1 MDADRIDSIKSEL
14 QTKVGKNKTAVIKIA
29 NLALKAKKALAS
41 GDTKSAK
48 DFVDQMNQAAK
59 VKDPTEPKPVN
70 LKAPG
75 QDLTHDKAV
84 ALKKVEDPII
94 AGKKEMSSITGSI
107 ANILQ
112 DKARLQSKMNPDE
125 FGKVEDEIQLY
136 KQQAAELA
144 NLIKSAQDIKQIQ
157 RYDNIAKSYV
167 NYVRNNLHREYENA
181 LSTGYWR
188 EPVKVEPTAPAVPG
202 QEPVAA
208 IQPVEPEPKT
218 REASLS
224 DLQGDVDAWFASK
237 GIDVSQFGSD
247 PDVQVSDDPEGNEFS
262 ADPKV
267 LDKMA
272 KTEED
277 YSTRIRRMMSESYEK
292 SYKEATKKLL

>member
-14 QTKVGKNKTAVIKIA
+14 QAKVGKNKIAIIKIA
-29 NLALKAKKALAS
+29 NLALKSKKALAA
-41 GDTKSAK
+41 GDVKAAKS
-48 DFVDQMNQAAK
+48 FVDQMNQAAK
-59 VKDPTEPKPVN
+59 VKDPTEPEPVK

-75 QDLTHDKAV
+75 QDLSHDKAV
-84 ALKKVEDPII
+84 ALKKVEDPIV

-112 DKARLQSKMNPDE
+112 DKARLQSKMKPDE
-125 FGKVEDEIQLY
+125 FGKFEDEIQLY

-144 NLIKSAQDIKQIQ
+144 NLIKAAQDIKQIQ

-167 NYVRNNLHREYENA
+167 NYVRNNLHRKYENA

-188 EPVKVEPTAPAVPG
+188 ESVKVEPTAPVVPG

-208 IQPVEPEPKT
+208 APAVEPEAKT
-218 REASLS
+218 REASLA
-224 DLQGDVDAWFASK
+224 DLQGDVNDWFASK
-237 GIDVSQFGSD
+237 GIDISQFGTD
-247 PDVQVSDDPEGNEFS
+247 PDAQLADDPEGNEFS
-262 ADPKV
+262 ADPKE

-272 KTEED
+272 RNED
-277 YSTRIRRMMSESYEK
+277 YGTRIRRMMSESFDK
-292 SYKEATKKLL
+292 SYKEATKKLI